1 MSEGESRLKVVKER
15 KTKMANRK
23 ELNQIIK
30 VAKRFGWTVEP
41 TKACHLKWTAPSG
54 AFFYSSSTPSDW
66 RGLERMKQDLKR
78 SGFDLKNLK
87 K

>member
-1 MSEGESRLKVVKER
+1 
-15 KTKMANRK
+15 MANRK
-23 ELNQIIK
+23 ELKQIIK
-30 VAKRFGWTVEP
+30 IAERFGWVVEP
-41 TKACHLKWTAPSG
+41 TKSCHLKWTAPSG